1 MSASVIGAL
10 GIAGILGLIALH
22 VPIGIAMAI
31 SGVLAVAGI
40 LGWGPA
46 LSLLGSEP
54 TSVLASR
61 DLFVIPL
68 FLLMGNL
75 AAAGGLSDDLY
86 KLANAC
92 LGHLRGGL
100 AMATIGGCAGFGT
113 VCGSSVATTAT
124 MAKVALPQM
133 LERNYSPALA
143 AGSIAAGGTLGI
155 LIPPSVIMVLY
166 AFLTEQFVVTLFV
179 AAIIPGILAVLL
191 DLIAIAI
198 YVRLYPGEARTAP
211 RVPWKDRLPAFKQS
225 TAAIVLMVM
234 VSGGIYA
241 GLFTVNEAAAVGAI
255 LTLVFA
261 AARGRLTKRVMIA
274 VLAETASNTAM
285 IYTLIIGASI
295 ASYFVAL
302 SRLPEILVAAI
313 QTSGLAPMTIILLL
327 LVMYFILGAI
337 FETVSSM
344 ILTLPFVF
352 PIVIALGYDPIW
364 WGIINVIVIE
374 IGLITPPIGLNVFVM
389 HGMAR
394 DIPLKTIFAG
404 VMPFVCADTVRL
416 LLITFIPALTLWLP
430 SLMK

>member
-1 MSASVIGAL
+1 VSASLIGVL

-22 VPIGIAMAI
+22 VPIGIAMAVA
-31 SGVLAVAGI
+31 GVAAVAGI

-46 LSLLGSEP
+46 ISLLGSEP

-61 DLFVIPL
+61 ELFVIPL

-179 AAIIPGILAVLL
+179 AAIIPGILAVVL
-191 DLIAIAI
+191 DLVAIAV
-198 YVRLYPGEARTAP
+198 YVRLYPGEARVAP

-225 TAAIVLMVM
+225 TAAIVLMLM

-241 GLFTVNEAAAVGAI
+241 GMFTVNEAAAVGAI

-261 AARGRLTKRVMIA
+261 AARRRLTKRVIIA

-327 LVMYFILGAI
+327 LVMYFFLGAI

-352 PIVIALGYDPIW
+352 PIVLALGYDPIW

-389 HGMAR
+389 HGMTR

-404 VMPFVCADTVRL
+404 VIPFVCADTVRL